1 MAESLRP
8 DFEKGGG
15 LVTVIAQDHRDGTV
29 LMVAYMNEESW
40 QQTLATGEAVYWS
53 RSRQELWHKGESSGN
68 VQRIR
73 EIRIDC
79 DLDAIVLKVEQVGDA
94 ACHTGHRSC
103 FYRVLRGDGFEVEG
117 EPLFDP
123 KEVYKR

>member
-1 MAESLRP
+1 MAEELKP

-15 LVTVIAQDHRDGTV
+15 LVTVIAQDYQDGTI

-40 QQTLATGEAVYWS
+40 HQTLATGHAVYWS
-53 RSRQELWHKGESSGN
+53 RSRQQLWHKGESSGN
-68 VQRIR
+68 VQIVK

-79 DLDAIVLKVEQVGDA
+79 DRDAVVLKVEQVGDA

-103 FYRVLRGDGFEVEG
+103 FYRVLHDDGFEVEG

-123 KEVYKR
+123 KKVYGQ